1 MFQQTGDD
9 TIALPAGVV
18 TRYFICGV
26 QRQEARRQGRSWPPL
41 WQLLSWP
48 YIRRRKNQRKLF
60 IILQVKRKGY
70 CFDET

>member
-26 QRQEARRQGRSWPPL
+26 QGHCNSGKKLVVKVDHGRRFGSCSRGHILEEGKISANY
-41 WQLLSWP
+41 LLF
-48 YIRRRKNQRKLF
+48 YR
-60 IILQVKRKGY
+60 
-70 CFDET
+70 